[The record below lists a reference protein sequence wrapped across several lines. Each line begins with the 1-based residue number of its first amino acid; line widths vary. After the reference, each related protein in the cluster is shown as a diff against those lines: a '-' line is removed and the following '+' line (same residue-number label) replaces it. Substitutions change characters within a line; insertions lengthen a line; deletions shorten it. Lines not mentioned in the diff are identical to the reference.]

1 MIFKTVILIASVM
14 LGAVLANWFRSGS
27 PSRLKILLAFSG
39 AYLLALAMMHLLPE
53 IFAHQSHDHIDG
65 HDHGHHHNPLPGLL
79 VMLGFLFQVIL
90 EMISHGVEHGH
101 AHRELKRPKHNIP
114 IAAMLS
120 LCLHAFIESIPIG
133 TQLHIPEISNKLF
146 WGIALHHIP
155 VGIVLFSLLRERKLS
170 LVLTYSLLMVFAI
183 MAPLGMITGQFL
195 PDINQ
200 LNTYAT
206 AFVAGIFL
214 HISTT
219 ILFEASEDHR
229 FNLVKIASVVV
240 AIIVA
245 WFFSTH

>member
-14 LGAVLANWFRSGS
+14 VGALIANWFRHGN

-53 IFAHQSHDHIDG
+53 IFAHQEHDHSHDHA
-65 HDHGHHHNPLPGLL
+65 HGHHHNPLPGLL

-101 AHRELKRPKHNIP
+101 AHKELKRPRHNIP
-114 IAAMLS
+114 LAAMLS

-133 TQLHIPEISNKLF
+133 TQLHVPEISNKLF

-155 VGIVLFSLLRERKLS
+155 VGVVLFSLLRERKLS
-170 LVLTYSLLMVFAI
+170 LPTTYGLLLLFAI
-183 MAPLGMITGQFL
+183 MAPLGMVTGQFL
-195 PDINQ
+195 PDIHQINM
-200 LNTYAT
+200 YAT

-229 FNLVKIASVVV
+229 FNLVKIVSVIV
-240 AIIVA
+240 AIAVA
-245 WFFSTH
+245 WLFSI